1 MTAGPRILAIAS
13 ASGGGTLAMVQDGT
27 VLAEARHTAG
37 QGLPAALP
45 LLVADLIEAAGAPD
59 LVAAIVG
66 PGSFTGLRAGLSLA
80 QGVALGAGIEV
91 IGVTVAEALADSLP
105 DLGTRILWVS
115 MESRRD
121 HVFLDRGG
129 DLASFALAGLPQT
142 RDRIAVAGDAAN
154 AIAAI
159 LAARG
164 TDVMLTSA
172 RRPVPRHVALV
183 ALRRAA
189 GDLAPLPAVPLYVEP
204 PQASLPA
211 GGLRPAP
218 Q

>member
-1 MTAGPRILAIAS
+1 
-13 ASGGGTLAMVQDGT
+13 MVQGGI
-27 VLAEARHTAG
+27 VLAEASHTAG
-37 QGLPAALP
+37 PGLPAALP
-45 LLVADLIEAAGAPD
+45 RLAADLIEAAGAPD
-59 LVAAIVG
+59 MVAAIVG

-80 QGVALGAGIEV
+80 HGIALGAGVAGIAV

-105 DLGTRILWVS
+105 ALGTRILWVA

-121 HVFLDRGG
+121 HIFLDRGG
-129 DLASFALAGLPQT
+129 DLAAYPLATLPHT
-142 RDRIAVAGDAAN
+142 RDRIAVAGDAAPV
-154 AIAAI
+154 IAAI

-189 GDLAPLPAVPLYVEP
+189 GAIAPLAAVPLYVEP
-204 PQASLPA
+204 ARASLPA
-211 GGLRPAP
+211 GGLRPP
-218 Q
+218 PL